1 MDLDG
6 VDITII
12 YPTVGFHCYRVADN
26 ELLNGIQ
33 RTYNDWIA
41 EYCSAVPGR
50 LNGIALI
57 NTDEVDNAIKEME
70 RCKKMGLVGVMIS
83 AYPGPG
89 KRYVNADYEPFW
101 AAAED
106 LRMPLALHIG
116 TNRPGPDNEFM
127 NLDSLTS
134 AFLTNVDHYV
144 RMSIADMV
152 FTGVFERHPNLYA
165 GSIEQESAWVPHFL
179 ERMDFT
185 YLERRGA
192 GSRRDRFEFK
202 DDKVPS
208 DFWYSNMFVGFQEDA
223 MGVQMKDVIGV
234 DNIQFGA
241 DYPHD
246 EGTFPK
252 TRRSSTGSLPAA
264 PMRRGTR
271 SSGATPPG
279 YTTFIDGS
287 GMAPAGTDSP
297 GWTAPAGDT

>member
-1 MDLDG
+1 
-6 VDITII
+6 
-12 YPTVGFHCYRVADN
+12 
-26 ELLNGIQ
+26 
-33 RTYNDWIA
+33 
-41 EYCSAVPGR
+41 
-50 LNGIALI
+50 
-57 NTDEVDNAIKEME
+57 
-70 RCKKMGLVGVMIS
+70 
-83 AYPGPG
+83 
-89 KRYVNADYEPFW
+89 
-101 AAAED
+101 
-106 LRMPLALHIG
+106 
-116 TNRPGPDNEFM
+116 M